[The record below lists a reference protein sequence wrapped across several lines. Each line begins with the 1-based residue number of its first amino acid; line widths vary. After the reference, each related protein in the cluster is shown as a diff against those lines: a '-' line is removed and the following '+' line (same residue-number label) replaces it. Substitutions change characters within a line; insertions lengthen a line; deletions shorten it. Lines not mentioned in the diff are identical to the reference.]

1 MEMLKPEY
9 FLMIFMV
16 SSSVLKL
23 FIRTSGTLA
32 SYFLLR
38 NSICWTVRSRK
49 VRSFLTGMTDFGPL
63 QPMLVPRPPFS
74 LITTSFSS
82 ILLMLSLSS
91 GSGNS
96 RYGVIWQHDKSL
108 LLAHS

>member
-49 VRSFLTGMTDFGPL
+49 VRSFLTGMTDLGPL
-63 QPMLVPRPPFS
+63 QPMLVPSPPLS
-74 LITTSFSS
+74 LMTTSWSS
-82 ILLMLSLSS
+82 IPLMAELEVGWERL
-91 GSGNS
+91 
-96 RYGVIWQHDKSL
+96 R
-108 LLAHS
+108 